1 MTEQARLNELI
12 QADLD
17 GELSVAERAD
27 LARLILRDPEARSQ
41 HEQFRRMDQL
51 LRGIPAAEPP
61 AGMRAAILER
71 RELSPRP
78 ANDSRRWFG
87 RPSYRVA
94 AAVLGGLLIVGLGSV
109 LRDGDAPGRDLQGSL
124 GRAGGPQGATL
135 AAPQDQLSM
144 RSDGVELE
152 ASLRRMGQTLKLE
165 LNLSS
170 TIPCELVAQIDPART
185 AWIGNPG
192 EPQLTATSGRVSVAA
207 APGSRSFALDF
218 SGVAPIRLKL
228 YAGGRLLGEG
238 ELSVSDR

>member
-1 MTEQARLNELI
+1 MTTEQARLNELI
-12 QADLD
+12 HADLD

-41 HEQFRRMDQL
+41 LEQYRRMDQL

-61 AGMRAAILER
+61 AGMQEAILER
-71 RELSPRP
+71 RERSPRP
-78 ANDSRRWFG
+78 AHDGRRWLG
-87 RPSYRVA
+87 QRSYRVA
-94 AAVLGGLLIVGLGSV
+94 AAVVGGLLIVGLGSV
-109 LRDGDAPGRDLQGSL
+109 LRDGDAPGADLQGSL
-124 GRAGGPQGATL
+124 GRAGGPQGSGL
-135 AAPQDQLSM
+135 APQDQLSM

-152 ASLRRMGQTLKLE
+152 ASLRRIGQTLKLE
-165 LNLSS
+165 LKLST

-192 EPQLTATSGRVSVAA
+192 EPQLTAASGQVSVAA